1 MIVGSRAV
9 GIGNAFSSHVQIAEV
24 EEQLEEA
31 QRRIADLEALN
42 RKLRAVSEQQV
53 DPSSPQE
60 VSLSIQQVVRDP
72 DQVRRYFDPVKLA
85 SLTASIKEIGIRER
99 LWVRRLSDDQYLL
112 IAGERRYRAAI
123 DAGLIEVPVVVLNVD
138 DKAALKLSL
147 IENLQREDLSAVEEA
162 EGILKLLSLQIGCT
176 AQDVVALLNRKAYLD
191 KKGEP
196 LDEITENVFR
206 NQWQTVEQ
214 LFEVLGRFTPE
225 SFRVS
230 RLPLLNLPEEIQLA
244 LRQGQLEYTKARAIA
259 RVKDVADRQEL
270 LETAIEKDMSLSEI
284 QTQIRDLQPA
294 ATPALKSR
302 FKAISNRLMRLPASE
317 WDNPK
322 KSKKLMNLLNQL
334 EALMTS

>member
-1 MIVGSRAV
+1 MGSRAV